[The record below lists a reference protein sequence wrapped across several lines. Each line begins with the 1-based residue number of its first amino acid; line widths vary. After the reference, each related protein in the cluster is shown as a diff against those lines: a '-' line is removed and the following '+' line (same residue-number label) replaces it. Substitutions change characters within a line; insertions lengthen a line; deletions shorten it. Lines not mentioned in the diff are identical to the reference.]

1 MLNPARQ
8 PNEQSHRPH
17 QCSPLSCAG
26 DLCGDRW
33 SHADRTDRQQSS
45 ALQPMR
51 ETIENVAGKLL
62 NSIGA
67 VAVCNGPPWAD
78 IVIVD

>member
-1 MLNPARQ
+1 MLKPSR
-8 PNEQSHRPH
+8 PTDEQSQGPD
-17 QCSPLSCAG
+17 QCSPLSRAG

-33 SHADRTDRQQSS
+33 SHADRTDCQQSS

-51 ETIENVAGKLL
+51 ETIENVTGKLL

-67 VAVCNGPPWAD
+67 VAVCNGRPWAD
-78 IVIVD
+78 VVIVD

>member
-1 MLNPARQ
+1 
-8 PNEQSHRPH
+8 
-17 QCSPLSCAG
+17 
-26 DLCGDRW
+26 
-33 SHADRTDRQQSS
+33 
-45 ALQPMR
+45 MR
-51 ETIENVAGKLL
+51 ETIENVTGKLL